1 MDLSH
6 YRCLVVDDFDNVRKS
21 IKGMLVRLGIENVTE
36 AGNGQEA
43 LRALRYQSFDVVLCD
58 YNLGPGRDGQQL
70 LELARAEKI
79 ISQRTVY
86 VMITAETTRAMVMGA
101 LEFEPDDYMA
111 KPFALDT
118 LDKRLQRW
126 ATRKQ
131 AIEPALAAIENEDY
145 DLALAEFDQLIEEA
159 PRYRNWAQ
167 RQKVDL
173 LLEQK
178 QLDQA
183 KAVLLQARE
192 QREQAWIDFLLARIE
207 FLQGNFHPVIE
218 QLQGLVLRYPNFV
231 KAYDLLS
238 LTYERLDELEQA
250 RHASEEGA
258 HVSPRSFRRQMR
270 IGELSEQLDD
280 PAAAAKAFRKAI
292 KLAENSPHESP
303 KLYDRLLVNLETAAE
318 RSQEVSEEADFL
330 RDASRVLDKMSKR
343 FKDDPEAVLRLQ
355 IHQLRLAAKA
365 ARASM
370 TEKLLDAAKRRIGDV
385 SQELLLEV
393 MQAYYDVGQAN
404 AANRWAD
411 ELLKKFPNDKALQS
425 KIVEM
430 QSEPIPE
437 QDKRKAAELN
447 RTAVQAYKDGN
458 FELAEDKYQ
467 SALQI
472 SPHNPSLILNY
483 VQALLQ
489 LVLSGNNQEQRLS
502 AAMGLL
508 HRLQYLS
515 DLHSQY
521 ERYQQLLGKAM
532 QIKEKLDA

>member
-36 AGNGQEA
+36 ASNGQEA

-126 ATRKQ
+126 ATRKN
-131 AIEPALAAIENEDY
+131 AIEPALAAIENEDFES
-145 DLALAEFDQLIEEA
+145 ALAELDKLIEES

-167 RQKVDL
+167 RQKVDIL
-173 LLEQK
+173 LDQKALDDAKTVLLE
-178 QLDQA
+178 
-183 KAVLLQARE
+183 ARE

-207 FLQGNFHPVIE
+207 FLKGNFHPVIE

-238 LTYERLDELEQA
+238 MTYERLDELEQA

-258 HVSPRSFRRQMR
+258 HISPRSFRRQMR

-280 PAAAAKAFRKAI
+280 PGGAAKAFRKAV
-292 KLAENSPHESP
+292 KLAENSPHETP
-303 KLYDRLLVNLETAAE
+303 ALYDRLLLNLESAAE
-318 RSQEVSEEADFL
+318 RSAEVADEADFL
-330 RDASRVLDKMSKR
+330 RDASRVLDKMNKR
-343 FKDDPEAVLRLQ
+343 FKDDPEAVLRSQ

-370 TEKLLDAAKRRIGDV
+370 TEKLMDAAKRRIGDV

-411 ELLKKFPNDKALQS
+411 ELIKKFPNDKALQS
-425 KIVEM
+425 KIIEM

-437 QDKRKAAELN
+437 QDKRKASELN
-447 RTAVQAYKDGN
+447 RSAVQAYKDGN

-467 SALQI
+467 AALQI

-489 LVLSGNNQEQRLS
+489 LVLSGNNQQERIS
-502 AAMGLL
+502 AALALL
-508 HRLQYLS
+508 QRLQYLS

-521 ERYQQLLGKAM
+521 ERYQQLQSKAL
-532 QIKEKLDA
+532 QIKEKLGA